1 MDTWWMNVTAWGLI
15 TNQLQF
21 GRQKTRLNSVDFAVA
36 AAEREDIDE
45 ATARHVVVAGVRC
58 SATLISGARALVNVV
73 CKQKHNY
80 VHDCN
85 SVLQMDI
92 SFYYNGVGGVYTEKA
107 HDACSSFRI

>member
-1 MDTWWMNVTAWGLI
+1 MHVHALVLKWQKVFKI
-15 TNQLQF
+15 
-21 GRQKTRLNSVDFAVA
+21 RQKQSEVVDFAVA
-36 AAEREDIDE
+36 TAEREDIDE

-92 SFYYNGVGGVYTEKA
+92 SFYCNGVGGVYTEKA